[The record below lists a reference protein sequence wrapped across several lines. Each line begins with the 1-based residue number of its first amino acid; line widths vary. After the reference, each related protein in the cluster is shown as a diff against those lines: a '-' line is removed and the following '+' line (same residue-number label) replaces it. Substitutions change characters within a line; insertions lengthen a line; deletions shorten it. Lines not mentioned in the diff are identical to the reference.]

1 MSINTFKIYSVLK
14 PSLTFFFFVNKEKL
28 VVTGIKLTYLN
39 SITISLNKPRV
50 RKIIIK
56 TEQVFH

>member
-1 MSINTFKIYSVLK
+1 MLINTFKIYSMLK
-14 PSLTFFFFVNKEKL
+14 SSLTLFFFIVNK
-28 VVTGIKLTYLN
+28 VVMGIKLTYLN

>member
-1 MSINTFKIYSVLK
+1 MLINTFKIYSMLK
-14 PSLTFFFFVNKEKL
+14 PTLTLFFFIVNK
-28 VVTGIKLTYLN
+28 VVMGIKLTYLN

>member
-1 MSINTFKIYSVLK
+1 MLINTFKIYSMLK
-14 PSLTFFFFVNKEKL
+14 SSLTLFFFIVNKEKL

-50 RKIIIK
+50 RKIK
-56 TEQVFH
+56 K